1 MKKKYQQLTRIP
13 PYNAYLESKDPQHRT
28 DEPFDE
34 KRGIDILIDQ
44 IRYQPKNVTVTKIIV
59 RMVDRKYKD
68 LIKPSG
74 CSPDLGSKVG
84 LPTYNFRMELRKEVE
99 YPNEAFLFLI
109 YITIDKYSE
118 TGVPGI
124 VGYSFFPLFLDKDT
138 GEPASPDSKEVLLHD
153 GQYQLPVFCQDYP
166 YALDFDFKRA

>member
-1 MKKKYQQLTRIP
+1 M
-13 PYNAYLESKDPQHRT
+13 
-28 DEPFDE
+28 
-34 KRGIDILIDQ
+34 
-44 IRYQPKNVTVTKIIV
+44 TVTKIIV
-59 RMVDRKYKD
+59 RMVDKKFKD

-74 CSPDLGSKVG
+74 CSPDIGSKVG

-99 YPNEAFLFLI
+99 YPKEAALFLI

-124 VGYSFFPLFLDKDT
+124 VGDSFFPVFLDKET
-138 GEPASPDSKEVLLHD
+138 NEPATAESSEVLLHD
-153 GQYQLPVFCQDYP
+153 GQYQIPLFCQDYP